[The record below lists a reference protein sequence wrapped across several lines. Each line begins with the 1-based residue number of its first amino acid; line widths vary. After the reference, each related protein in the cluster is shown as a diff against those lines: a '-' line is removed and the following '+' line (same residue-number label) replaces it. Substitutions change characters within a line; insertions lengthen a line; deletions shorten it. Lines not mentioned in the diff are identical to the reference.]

1 MTSYD
6 DEKGTIVIMPEDQQ
20 SYFEQLLAS
29 FHRNFKGGLSRDLMD
44 EIDGAEA
51 LRGKTV
57 AELGNCR
64 LLASTSFT
72 IQEETE
78 LRKARRGVEKLPI
91 GLFKSKFEYAE
102 LESVWYYKPK
112 TMELSEDS
120 ARAILRYSKVAW
132 RKPIS
137 FDKLE
142 QLFPGCLL
150 VDARRLKMGNL
161 GGLFVYPSYDEE
173 VGCPVL
179 CYVGLNRNE
188 DKLPRRSMLFLEK
201 ETFRAARKFS
211 IKIYDERPGGL
222 YTSLTTY
229 NFAPTAVDHQRWR
242 ESFVSFGA
250 WADRILALVCDGTL
264 VPLRMPRLAG
274 RDHYRLVTAEEA
286 RQLQLDGD
294 GKDEA
299 AEPLRVSNRL
309 GGTPAVNVF
318 TANSQTVQEPE
329 VSESSQA
336 DLEALRAAHEALLIE
351 AEEYRAD
358 AEKQFAKFT
367 RLLQEAEFRAS
378 SLAKANNALERRA
391 ALIDVLEFPST
402 PAESLR
408 LAQRAYPDRL
418 FVHAN
423 AEKSAAEF
431 DKGDPMET
439 WDILR
444 SMATVLYQLVFS
456 EESVNVEAEFKAE
469 TNLGIALG
477 EGPAT
482 TKNNELARLRRIEYQ
497 GRLVDISAH
506 VKGRTRRAGGR
517 LSVHY
522 YADHD
527 NRLIVVGHCGSH
539 LPTAAYA
546 SRV

>member
-1 MTSYD
+1 MSSHD
-6 DEKGTIVIMPEDQQ
+6 DEKGTIVIMSEDQQ
-20 SYFEQLLAS
+20 PYFEQLLAS
-29 FHRNFKGGLSRDLMD
+29 FHRSFKGGLSRDLMD

-64 LLASTSFT
+64 LLDSTSFT

-120 ARAILRYSKVAW
+120 AKAILRHSKVAW
-132 RKPIS
+132 RKPLS
-137 FDKLE
+137 FDKLG
-142 QLFPGCLL
+142 QLFPGCVL

-173 VGCPVL
+173 AGCPVL
-179 CYVGLNRNE
+179 CYVGLNRNDE
-188 DKLPRRSMLFLEK
+188 KLPRRSMLFLGK
-201 ETFRAARKFS
+201 PTFRAARKFS
-211 IKIYDERPGGL
+211 NKVYDERPGGL

-229 NFAPTAVDHQRWR
+229 NFAPTAADQQRWR
-242 ESFVSFGA
+242 KSFVSFGA
-250 WADRILALVCDGTL
+250 WADRILALVCDGSL
-264 VPLRMPRLAG
+264 VPVRMPRLAG

-286 RQLQLDGD
+286 RQLQPDEDGTD
-294 GKDEA
+294 QAD
-299 AEPLRVSNRL
+299 EPLRDSNRL
-309 GGTPAVNVF
+309 GRAPIADAFVAQG
-318 TANSQTVQEPE
+318 QTLQEPATP
-329 VSESSQA
+329 ESSQA

-351 AEEYRAD
+351 TEEYRAD

-378 SLAKANNALERRA
+378 SLARANDALGRRA
-391 ALIDVLEFPST
+391 ALIDALEFPST

-408 LAQRAYPDRL
+408 LAKRAYPDRL

-423 AEKSAAEF
+423 AEKSAEEF
-431 DKGDPMET
+431 DRGDAMET
-439 WDILR
+439 WDVLR
-444 SMATVLYQLVFS
+444 CMATVLYQLVFS
-456 EESVNVEAEFKAE
+456 DESVNVEAVFKAE
-469 TNLGIALG
+469 TNLSVALG

-497 GRLVDISAH
+497 GRLVDISPH
-506 VKGRTRRAGGR
+506 VKGRTRRTGGR

-546 SRV
+546 SRI